1 MNTDIIKQQRMKD
14 TRRSFIKKAGLAT
27 AGAFMAPYI
36 LPSGRL
42 FAASGVRRANH
53 VVFCLFAGGVR
64 NIETILK
71 EEGNLMPYTLVGTES
86 ITGDI
91 IGGMDPLPSPIGNPL
106 QLGGTLFTDF
116 RYKNGP
122 TGHFN
127 GHTTAMT
134 GVYTNND
141 LDIKTNPSFPTIF
154 EYYRKHNSPSQT
166 ALNAWWISNSLG
178 PYPALNFSKDSN
190 YGALYG
196 GNHIQPAS
204 IISLG
209 GYNALG
215 NPKVFSNTQANAAK
229 SMRTFLDNNFSNQ
242 TKPADAGVT
251 NAESEAAQI
260 EGFIQQSFN
269 EAVAGLYNNPW
280 NLGASMNNDMYNIF
294 FAEKIM
300 QRFKPELMVVNMQD
314 VDIAHSNFTEYCNNM
329 RKADY
334 ALSHLWNAIQ
344 STPGMANDTVLIVA
358 PEHGR
363 NLTHNSIVDSFGRYA
378 IDHTNDQTS
387 REIFCLILGPPGKV
401 KANTKISNPNGA
413 GESIDIVPT
422 IADVLGFYNDI
433 PMTYRNRMGSPLT
446 QAFI

>member
-1 MNTDIIKQQRMKD
+1 MSD
-14 TRRSFIKKAGLAT
+14 TRRNFIKKAGLAT
-27 AGAFMAPYI
+27 AGAMVVPYL

-42 FAASGVRRANH
+42 FAATGARKANH

-64 NIETILK
+64 NLETLQK
-71 EEGNLMPYTLVGTES
+71 AEGNLMPNTLTGTEAIS
-86 ITGDI
+86 SDI
-91 IGGMDPLPSPIGNPL
+91 LAGMDFLPPPSGTPL
-106 QLGGTLFTDF
+106 QLSGTLFKDF
-116 RYKNGP
+116 KYSSGP

-127 GHTTAMT
+127 GHTTAIT
-134 GVYTNND
+134 GVYTDTD
-141 LDIKTNPSFPTIF
+141 LDIKTNPENPTIF

-166 ALNAWWISNSLG
+166 ALNAWWVSNSLG
-178 PYPALNFSKDSN
+178 PYPALNFSKDPN

-196 GNHIQPAS
+196 ANHIQPGS

-215 NPKVFSNTQANAAK
+215 NPKVFNASQLNSSK
-229 SMRTFLDNNFSNQ
+229 GVRSFLDNNFANQ
-242 TKPADAGVT
+242 TNAADAGIT
-251 NAESEAAQI
+251 NAEGDANQI

-269 EAVAGLYNNPW
+269 EAVSGMYNNPW
-280 NLGASMNNDMYNIF
+280 NLGQSMNNDMYNIF
-294 FAEKIM
+294 FTEKIL

-314 VDIAHSNFTEYCNNM
+314 VDIAHSNFTQYCNNM

-334 ALSHLWNAIQ
+334 ALTHLWNTIQ
-344 STPGMANDTVLIVA
+344 STPGLANDTVLIVA

-378 IDHTNDQTS
+378 LDHTNDQTS
-387 REIFCLILGPPGKV
+387 REIFCLILGPSGKV
-401 KANTKISNPNGA
+401 KANNYPPGV

-422 IADVLGFYNDI
+422 IADVLGFYTDI
-433 PMTYRNRMGSPLT
+433 PFAYRNRMGNPLS

>member
-1 MNTDIIKQQRMKD
+1 MTNS
-14 TRRSFIKKAGLAT
+14 RRSFLKRAGLAT
-27 AGAFMAPYI
+27 AGAFAAPYI

-42 FAASGVRRANH
+42 FASSGVRRANH

-64 NIETILK
+64 NLDTIQK
-71 EEGNLMPYTLVGTES
+71 AEGNLMPYTLFGSEAIS
-86 ITGDI
+86 SDI
-91 IGGMDPLPSPIGNPL
+91 LGGMDPLPAPSANPM
-106 QLGGTLFTDF
+106 QFAGTLFKDF
-116 RYKNGP
+116 RYKSGP

-134 GVYTNND
+134 GVYTDND
-141 LDIKTNPSFPTIF
+141 LDIKTNPQYPTVF

-166 ALNAWWISNSLG
+166 ALNAWWVSNSLG

-204 IISLG
+204 IIG
-209 GYNALG
+209 TGYNALG
-215 NPKVFSNTQANAAK
+215 NPKVFSQAQLTSAK
-229 SMRTFLDNNFSNQ
+229 TMRTFLDNNFANQ
-242 TKPADAGVT
+242 TKAADAGIT
-251 NAESEAAQI
+251 NIESDAAQI
-260 EGFIQQSFN
+260 ESFILQSFN
-269 EAVAGLYNNPW
+269 EAVAGLYNDPW
-280 NLGASMNNDMYNIF
+280 GLGMSMNNDMYNIF

-314 VDIAHSNFTEYCNNM
+314 VDIAHSNFTQYCNNM

-334 ALSHLWNAIQ
+334 ALSHLWNTIQ
-344 STPGMANDTVLIVA
+344 STPGMANDTILIVA

-363 NLTHNSIVDSFGRYA
+363 NLTHNSIVDNFGRYA
-378 IDHTNDQTS
+378 LDHTSDQTS
-387 REIFCLILGPPGKV
+387 REIFCLVLGPPGKV
-401 KANTKISNPNGA
+401 KSNTVFSSPSGI

-422 IADVLGFYNDI
+422 IADVLGFYSDI
-433 PMTYRNRMGSPLT
+433 PMSYRSRMGNPLT

>member
-1 MNTDIIKQQRMKD
+1 MTD

-27 AGAFMAPYI
+27 AGAFVAPYI

-64 NIETILK
+64 NLETIQK
-71 EEGNLMPYTLVGTES
+71 AEGNLMPYTLTGTEAIS
-86 ITGDI
+86 SDI
-91 IGGMDPLPSPIGNPL
+91 LAGMDVLPANSGSPL
-106 QLGGTLFTDF
+106 QLAGTLFKDF
-116 RYKNGP
+116 KYKSGP

-134 GVYTNND
+134 GVYTDND
-141 LDIKTNPSFPTIF
+141 LDIKSNPQFPTIF

-166 ALNAWWISNSLG
+166 ALNAWWVSNALG
-178 PYPALNFSKDSN
+178 PYPALNFSKDPN

-196 GNHIQPAS
+196 GNHIQPGA

-215 NPKVFSNTQANAAK
+215 NPKVFNASQAAAAK

-242 TKPADAGVT
+242 TKPADAGIT
-251 NAESEAAQI
+251 NIESDSIQI
-260 EGFIQQSFN
+260 QNFIQQSFS
-269 EAVAGLYNNPW
+269 EAAAGLYNDPW
-280 NLGASMNNDMYNIF
+280 GLGSNMNGDMVNIF
-294 FAEKIM
+294 FTEKII
-300 QRFKPELMVVNMQD
+300 QKFKPELLVVNMQD
-314 VDIAHSNFTEYCNNM
+314 VDIAHSNFTQYCNNM

-334 ALSHLWNAIQ
+334 ALTHLWNTIQ

-378 IDHTNDQTS
+378 LDHTNDQTS
-387 REIFCLILGPPGKV
+387 REIFCLVLGPPGKV
-401 KANTKISNPNGA
+401 KANNSPAGV

-422 IADVLGFYNDI
+422 IADVLGFYTDI
-433 PMTYRNRMGSPLT
+433 PMSYRSRMGNPLT